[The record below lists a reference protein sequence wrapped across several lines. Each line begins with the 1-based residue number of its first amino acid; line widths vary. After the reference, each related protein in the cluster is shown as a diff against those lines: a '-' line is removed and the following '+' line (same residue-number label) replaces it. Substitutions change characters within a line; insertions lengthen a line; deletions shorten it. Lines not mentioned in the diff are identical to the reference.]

1 MKLSNL
7 LCMTTILILGSNP
20 MSYADDNDFLIRTS
34 VDMKYAFCDVKTNG
48 VSGTNNRSGLVSGGL
63 GFGTTSTN
71 SMIMMRNG
79 ENTITIEMASPN
91 WFSTK
96 GMSADQLNQFN
107 PNAKCEITVN
117 KITDNGDIIP
127 LTTLLVKIN
136 EKGEPEAYQGDAL
149 DRQVEKKVIKAPNT
163 EKVHQNRIRQN
174 IRSNKYPRDMTV
186 FQFDKK
192 ISMAGL
198 PEWEWVNS
206 DRYQD
211 TVEQRKLLQIAYS
224 ELWAAFNQ
232 KNLSKIEQIL
242 TPSLKVWAE
251 TTGGTIHEQFESHE
265 LAEAF
270 NQKDFAMIPLNWDN
284 FEPLIMNN
292 GKMVRLVYK
301 EDFDYSP
308 LSYSYIDNEND
319 KVTGFY
325 APIFSLVNGKFIP
338 VI

>member
-1 MKLSNL
+1 
-7 LCMTTILILGSNP
+7 MTTILILGNMS

-96 GMSADQLNQFN
+96 EVPKDKLNQFN

-136 EKGEPEAYQGDAL
+136 EKGEPEAYQGDGL
-149 DRQVEKKVIKAPNT
+149 DRHVEKKLIQAPNT
-163 EKVHQNRIRQN
+163 EKVHQNKIRQN
-174 IRSNKYPRDMTV
+174 IRPNKYPRDMTV
-186 FQFDKK
+186 FQFNKK

-198 PEWEWVNS
+198 PEWEWVNAE
-206 DRYQD
+206 RYQD
-211 TVEQRKLLQIAYS
+211 TSEQRKLLQAAYL

-232 KNLSKIEQIL
+232 KDLSKIKHIL
-242 TPSLKVWAE
+242 APSLKIWVE
-251 TTGGTIHEQFESHE
+251 TTGGTIDKQFESRE
-265 LAEAF
+265 FAEKF
-270 NQKDFAMIPLNWDN
+270 KQKEFTMIPLNWDN
-284 FEPLIMNN
+284 FEPLIMND

-308 LSYSYIDNEND
+308 ISYSHINSTTNRTF
-319 KVTGFY
+319 VGFY
-325 APIFSLVNGKFIP
+325 SPIFSLVNGKFIL